1 MFSQFLAAKLCVIP
15 LKGGV
20 PQTEW
25 SKFFDKLPDEVQ
37 AGEWRNHTPAYK
49 EYALVCGKVSNVIA
63 IDIDTDETDRIE
75 ELAGISPVKKRGS
88 KGFTAFYRYNGESSQ
103 NWKDSSGAVICELLS
118 DKRLTT
124 IPPSPHR
131 KTNKPYIW
139 MDNNTGLMG
148 VELPLLSDDFIILMD
163 AKYPRP
169 KPFNYQYPRI
179 DYNDVELHE
188 AEKMLSFVDS
198 NCARDEWVQIGM
210 ALRDEFGDAACYL
223 WHSWSSKSTKYK
235 HNDAQSAWRSF
246 GGNGVT
252 IATLVYFAKRGG
264 YEREILS
271 TPKTGTK
278 EKLSQPKKEQKKIG
292 GIVGAV
298 SDWITS
304 TAIVP
309 QPTLSLAAAIAF
321 VGLLKG
327 HRVKNVVRGSRTNA
341 LVLSLAPTGGGKEH
355 PQLAIDRLAVVCGLG
370 GNMMGRPTSGA
381 ALLTGIQKAGGIALL
396 AVDEMGRYMG
406 NMNGAKSDG
415 FQREIA
421 DYMVELFSCSN
432 RTFRGRQYANE
443 KERPQVVFEQPHF
456 CCIGSTVPER
466 FKASCT
472 SAEVIDGFLNRWLVF
487 STSDRPEK
495 RLEKFDYNPPEKLV
509 DMIKTWMAQ
518 NPIEI
523 DSYGVMNPK
532 EISFTPEAWQ
542 VFANYE
548 KKMRKLVEETPY
560 PLNELY
566 VRSGEHAVKLATI
579 IADDDWIGTPEV
591 EQAISIVEQSNNN
604 ILEFASGITNSKHE
618 ESVVYVLDVIKR
630 FDGEMTLNQITQ
642 RTRRLNNKDRMDIL
656 NQLVESGEL
665 IASKEG
671 KKTTFRVE

>member
-1 MFSQFLAAKLCVIP
+1 MFKQFNDASLAVIP
-15 LKGGV
+15 LKDGI

-25 SKFFDKLPDEVQ
+25 SKYFYALPTQGD
-37 AGEWRNHTPAYK
+37 AIEWDNKKHK
-49 EYALVCGKVSNVIA
+49 EYALICGKASNIVA
-63 IDIDTDETDRIE
+63 IDIDIDDTDRIE
-75 ELAGISPVKKRGS
+75 QLAGVSPVKKHGS
-88 KGFTAFYRYNGESSQ
+88 KGFTALYQYNGETSQ
-103 NWKDSSGAVICELLS
+103 NWKDSSGVIVCELLS

-131 KTNKPYIW
+131 KTKKPYVW
-139 MDNNTGLMG
+139 MNEDIIGT
-148 VELPLLSDDFIILMD
+148 ELPLLKSDFVVLMD
-163 AKYPRP
+163 AKYPKP
-169 KPFNYQYPRI
+169 KPFSYQYPRI

-188 AEKMLSFVDS
+188 ADKMLSFVDA
-198 NCARDEWVQIGM
+198 NCARDEWVQVGM
-210 ALRDEFGDAACYL
+210 ALRDEFGDAACAM
-223 WHSWSSKSTKYK
+223 WHSWSAKSTKYK

-252 IATLVYFAKRGG
+252 IATLVYLAKRGG
-264 YEREILS
+264 YEREFVS
-271 TPKTGTK
+271 TPKMGTK
-278 EKLSQPKKEQKKIG
+278 EKPSQPKKEKNKIN
-292 GIVGAV
+292 GIVGAIA
-298 SDWITS
+298 DWITS

-327 HRVKNVVRGSRTNA
+327 HRVKNVVRGSRTNS

-355 PQLAIDRLAVVCGLG
+355 PQLAIDRLAVACGLG

-406 NMNGAKSDG
+406 NMNGVKADG
-415 FQREIA
+415 FQREIS

-443 KERPQVVFEQPHF
+443 KERPQVTFEQPHF
-456 CCIGSTVPER
+456 CCLGSTVPER
-466 FKASCT
+466 FRASCS
-472 SAEVIDGFLNRWLVF
+472 SAEIIDGFLNRWLVF
-487 STSDRPEK
+487 STSERPEK

-509 DMIKTWMAQ
+509 DMIKTWMTQ

-532 EISFTPEAWQ
+532 EVSFTPEAWE
-542 VFANYE
+542 VFTTYE
-548 KKMRKLVEETPY
+548 KKMRKLVEETPF
-560 PLNELY
+560 PINELY
-566 VRSGEHAVKLATI
+566 VRSGEHVVKLATI
-579 IADDDWIGTPEV
+579 IADEDWIGTPEI
-591 EQAISIVEQSNNN
+591 EQAISIVEQSNEN
-604 ILEFASGITNSKHE
+604 ILEFAGSITNSKHE

-630 FDGEMTLNQITQ
+630 FNGDMTLNQITQ
-642 RTRRLNNKDRMDIL
+642 KTRRLNNKERMDIL
-656 NQLVESGEL
+656 SQLVESGEL

-671 KKTTFRVE
+671 KKTTFRAG